1 MGGLPRG
8 ASEAPPHHLPYH
20 WQVAQG
26 ACLPACLP
34 PPASTGTPTRPT
46 PAHRPFAGSGNFAHD
61 LRNKLQNDFLNKMS
75 TEPLVVDGEVLQPPK
90 PLEWYPDHL
99 GWQMDL
105 SKSQLRKVRP
115 PSLRTDRMSCSE

>member
-1 MGGLPRG
+1 M
-8 ASEAPPHHLPYH
+8 
-20 WQVAQG
+20 
-26 ACLPACLP
+26 
-34 PPASTGTPTRPT
+34 
-46 PAHRPFAGSGNFAHD
+46 
-61 LRNKLQNDFLNKMS
+61 
-75 TEPLVVDGEVLQPPK
+75 VDGEVLQPPK